1 MFRWFA
7 PARLYVN
14 EHDNQH
20 CKGYS
25 LKEKPNLLP
34 LARPDC
40 FLTTSKGIAGM
51 DALPRLLGAPVEFC
65 RSHTQLKRLQR
76 HYESLV
82 MLAWGQKPTAVTA
95 EALARRHSVP
105 MWRLED
111 GFLRSIGLGHE
122 SPPLSIVVDDVGIY
136 YDARTPSR
144 LEQLIAQPWP
154 QESAA
159 EQEARASNLILAW
172 RAARVSKYN
181 AARETLPTW
190 LDEQPFVLVVDQTY
204 GDASITSGLA
214 DTERFQVMLNE
225 ACARYPEHLVVI
237 KTHPDVMAGTKRAHF
252 APADFNQQPQVRFL
266 AQGIHPPALLERA
279 EAVFCVTSQM
289 GFEALLWGKPTY
301 TFGLPFYAGWGL
313 THDWAAAPER
323 RVNAQPSLAK
333 LVSAALIE
341 YPRYQHPETG
351 ADCTIEAILPWFAL
365 QRRQQEALPETLWAG
380 RWPRWKKPVLSK
392 FLRGSQ
398 LLFSRR
404 SGKNSANFPTVGW
417 GAHAATDIR
426 VEDGFIRSVGL
437 GADLVLPQSWVVD
450 SRGMYYDATRPSDL
464 EHLLANYAFS
474 DTERQRA
481 AALIA
486 RLNAA
491 KVSKYNVGN
500 ATWRR
505 PEQQIKVILIPG
517 QVESDASIQ
526 LGSPVY
532 KQNLALIEQV
542 RLANPDAYLVYKPH
556 PDVQA
561 GLRIAGS
568 AEQRASEFVD
578 EVVLH
583 EDMAHLLSQ
592 VDEVHT
598 LTSLTGFEALLRGVA
613 VTCYGQPFYAGWGLT
628 TDRLPPERRGRALL
642 LTELVAGTLILYPR
656 YISQTTG
663 YFTTVEQALEELIA
677 TRNSPVQKS
686 QSQQWLALMK
696 QTLRRV
702 LQRFKRF

>member
-51 DALPRLLGAPVEFC
+51 DALPQLLGAPVEFC
-65 RSHTQLKRLQR
+65 RSHSQLKRLQR
-76 HYESLV
+76 QYKSLV
-82 MLAWGQKPTAVTA
+82 MLAWGQKRTAAKA
-95 EALARRHSVP
+95 EEFAHRYHLTF
-105 MWRLED
+105 WRVED
-111 GFLRSIGLGHE
+111 GFLRSVGLGHE

-144 LEQLIAQPWP
+144 LEQLIAQPLP

-159 EQEARASNLILAW
+159 EQEARANNLILAW

-214 DTERFQVMLNE
+214 DAERFQVMLDE
-225 ACARYPEHLVVI
+225 ACARYPEHRIVI

-252 APADFNQQPQVRFL
+252 DPADFNQQPQVRFL
-266 AQGIHPPALLERA
+266 AQNIHPPALLERA
-279 EAVFCVTSQM
+279 DAVFCVTSQM

-341 YPRYQHPETG
+341 YPRYQHPESET
-351 ADCTIEAILPWFAL
+351 ACSIESILPWFAL
-365 QRRQQEALPETLWAG
+365 QRRQQEAFPETLWAG
-380 RWPRWKKPVLSK
+380 RWPRWKKPILSQ

-404 SGKNSANFPTVGW
+404 SAENKANLPTVGW
-417 GAHAATDIR
+417 GASAAADIR

-437 GADLVLPQSWVVD
+437 GADLVAPLSWVVD

-464 EHLLANYAFS
+464 EYLLANHVFS
-474 DTERQRA
+474 DSERQRA
-481 AALIA
+481 AALIT
-486 RLNAA
+486 RLNTA
-491 KVSKYNVGN
+491 KVSKYNIGH

-526 LGSPVY
+526 LGSPIY
-532 KQNLALIEQV
+532 RQNLALIEQV

-561 GLRIAGS
+561 GLRISGS

-613 VTCYGQPFYAGWGLT
+613 VTCYGQPFYSGWGLT
-628 TDRLPPERRGRALL
+628 MDRIPPQRRSRVLSL
-642 LTELVAGTLILYPR
+642 HELVAGALILYPR
-656 YISQTTG
+656 YISQRTG
-663 YFTTVEQALEELIA
+663 YFTTVEHALEELVA

-686 QSQQWLALMK
+686 LLQQGLDDTKLAL
-696 QTLRRV
+696 RRL
-702 LQRFKRF
+702 LQRIKRF